1 MKVELSLYAS
11 QLKNRAGGAF
21 SSGVSDPFC
30 VVTALATAPGTK
42 PNILGKTEVIQ
53 NSLSPHWVKVFV
65 LDYELGTPIKV
76 ACNIFDQSVKGKT
89 ENKTMGSAVFDIG
102 ELLGARGNTKA
113 KKLKGGGTLFATVRK
128 ATGSG
133 TLRLQCKGSKLKNVE
148 GMFSKSDPFFE
159 LSRKISAAGGLTW
172 DNVFRSQ
179 PMKNTLNPEWDAV
192 VIDLSILCG
201 GDLDLPIKIDIYDHE
216 SSGKHKAMGSVE
228 MSVKGMQTA
237 ATTNNPIKLLQKGK
251 EVGFFHI
258 TKAEVSGIES
268 TITDRMAATT
278 ISSGPAVVPFVPT
291 AVMSSNNTS
300 PTNFVDYVSGG
311 CELNVVVAIDFT
323 GSNGDPRK
331 PGTLHHLDANSMNP
345 YEKAISAI
353 VTILAKFDSDQK
365 FPVLGFGAK
374 YSGQINHCFRCG
386 PADEVQGVKGVLD
399 AYDSVFK
406 SGLVMSG
413 PTVFTEVIESAAAR
427 AMSSL
432 EAAQRRGQQTYTI
445 LLIVT
450 DGEVSDVAATAQCL
464 DKVSNAPLSVV
475 IVGVGDAD
483 FSGMRFL
490 DDYATGSGKRDVAQF
505 VQFNQHSSNS
515 VALTSETLREI
526 PDQLTQF
533 FQRNSIAALPPM
545 QRTSSTMSIGDAEDE
560 IDLSLDIQED
570 EIVILGGGDGFVDG
584 FGKNRFDLL

>member
-584 FGKNRFDLL
+584 FGKNRFDL

>member
-545 QRTSSTMSIGDAEDE
+545 QRTSSTMSIGEAEDE

-584 FGKNRFDLL
+584 FGKNRFDL

>member
-1 MKVELSLYAS
+1 MKLELSLHAS
-11 QLKNRAGGAF
+11 KLKNVTGG
-21 SSGVSDPFC
+21 GTSDPFV
-30 VVTALATAPGTK
+30 VVTALGNQPGAK

-76 ACNIFDQSVKGKT
+76 ACNVFDQAVKGGA
-89 ENKTMGSAVFDIG
+89 ENKSMGSAVFDIG

-113 KKLKGGGTLFATVRK
+113 KKLKGGGTLFANVRK

-148 GMFSKSDPFFE
+148 GMMSKSDPFFE
-159 LSRKISAAGGLTW
+159 LSRKINSAGGLTW
-172 DNVFRSQ
+172 DNVFRS
-179 PMKNTLNPEWDAV
+179 PHMKNTLNPEWESA
-192 VIDLSILCG
+192 VIDLSTLCG
-201 GDLDLPIKIDIYDHE
+201 GDLDLPIKVEVYDYE
-216 SSGKHKAMGSVE
+216 SSGKHKPMGSAE

-237 ATTNNPIKLLQKGK
+237 ASTNNPIKLLQKGK
-251 EVGFFHI
+251 DVGSFHI
-258 TKAEVSGIES
+258 VRAEVSGIES
-268 TITDRMAATT
+268 ITDRMAATS
-278 ISSGPAVVPFVPT
+278 ISQQPASTPIPT
-291 AVMSSNNTS
+291 G

-323 GSNGDPRK
+323 GSNGDPRQ

-374 YSGQINHCFRCG
+374 YSGQVNHCFRCG

-427 AMSSL
+427 AMSSM

-464 DKVSNAPLSVV
+464 DNVSNAPLSVI

-490 DDYATGSGKRDVAQF
+490 DDKNSTGGSSKRDIAQF

-515 VALTSETLREI
+515 VTLTSETLHEI
-526 PDQLTQF
+526 PNQLVQF
-533 FQRNSIAALPPM
+533 FQQKNIAPLPPL
-545 QRTSSTMSIGDAEDE
+545 QRSDSTVGIDDVEEE
-560 IDLSLDIQED
+560 IDLRLNIEED
-570 EIVILGGGDGFVDG
+570 EIVVVGGGNGFVDG
-584 FGKNRFDLL
+584 FAKTR